1 MLYLA
6 HHSTWFANSS
16 VQGVRK
22 FNRSWW
28 LGGQRRWS
36 RPEVVSTLRVKV
48 HATMWQLRLWRRVTE
63 RVVRCYREEVHIGK
77 ACGGIGG
84 AGARGGGDA
93 SSG

>member
-1 MLYLA
+1 M
-6 HHSTWFANSS
+6 
-16 VQGVRK
+16 
-22 FNRSWW
+22 
-28 LGGQRRWS
+28 
-36 RPEVVSTLRVKV
+36 VSTLRVKV